1 MKILVFGSSFGLC
14 LKIITLIVADS
25 SQKLDGRRTGSVR
38 VKSLEISTEISEIRV
53 GISKIRQIFFRNRQE
68 KKLISS

>member
-38 VKSLEISTEISEIRV
+38 VKSLEISEIRV

-68 KKLISS
+68 KKN